1 MQTSVSIVLA
11 KPLSGEK
18 ERKFKSGAELAKWV
32 WDNSPDMFASM
43 KKTEQR
49 D

>member
-11 KPLSGEK
+11 KPLAGER
-18 ERKFKSGAELAKWV
+18 ERKFKTGAELAKWV
-32 WDNSPDMFASM
+32 WDNRPDMFATL
-43 KKTEQR
+43 KKSEQR